1 MRMLI
6 GNSWPKVAACHMQP
20 QTQLA
25 FFSTSRTRLVRWV
38 LTPRS
43 ARCTL
48 RVVAQL
54 AGEEVASDRDDTDEV
69 ED

>member
-1 MRMLI
+1 MDAELAAAFAADAEKEVNTGKARWVDINGLDL
-6 GNSWPKVAACHMQP
+6 SKV
-20 QTQLA
+20 
-25 FFSTSRTRLVRWV
+25 V
-38 LTPRS
+38 LTPRF

-54 AGEEVASDRDDTDEV
+54 AGEEVASVRDDKDEV

>member
-1 MRMLI
+1 
-6 GNSWPKVAACHMQP
+6 MQP

-48 RVVAQL
+48 RVVAQF
-54 AGEEVASDRDDTDEV
+54 AGEEVASDRDDKDEV